1 MWRRQRRRCNPLLPG
16 GMSPPGWLAAAA
28 AAKEGR
34 AEAQRAALCR
44 RQYIVWPT
52 GLLLPVAT
60 KAPLTNTRPAQ
71 GVEGEKPTHMF
82 FYRYKGTVL
91 NFINKSS

>member
-1 MWRRQRRRCNPLLPG
+1 MRRRRRRRCNPLLPG

-52 GLLLPVAT
+52 GLLLPVGHQGS
-60 KAPLTNTRPAQ
+60 TNQHSPSTRRRR
-71 GVEGEKPTHMF
+71 GEPYTHVF
-82 FYRYKGTVL
+82 LQVQRYRIEL
-91 NFINKSS
+91 D